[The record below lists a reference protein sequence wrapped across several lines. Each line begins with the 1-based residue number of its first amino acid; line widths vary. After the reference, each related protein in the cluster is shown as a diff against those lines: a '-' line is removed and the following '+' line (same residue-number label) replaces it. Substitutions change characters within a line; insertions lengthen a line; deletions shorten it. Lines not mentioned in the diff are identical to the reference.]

1 MHGEEPTND
10 WFGREVVPWLFIL
23 IFVVTLIWLGVT
35 GH

>member
-1 MHGEEPTND
+1 MEDN
-10 WFGREVVPWLFIL
+10 WFGREVVPWIFIL